1 MAIYRWTPSSG
12 WLRAQAQGQHANYDN
27 DSGDFYATP
36 VGLWYIPVHPTY
48 PSEPHKFKLMA
59 TKHPSCN
66 MRINSSIGADNRV
79 GGWQNNQFSVTE
91 IDGDL
96 AVNNTL
102 STF

>member
-1 MAIYRWTPSSG
+1 MQTMIMTLVTST
-12 WLRAQAQGQHANYDN
+12 
-27 DSGDFYATP
+27 TP

-48 PSEPHKFKLMA
+48 PNEPHIFKLMG
-59 TKHPSCN
+59 TKHPKDN
-66 MRINSSIGADNRV
+66 NIRVNSGIGADNRI